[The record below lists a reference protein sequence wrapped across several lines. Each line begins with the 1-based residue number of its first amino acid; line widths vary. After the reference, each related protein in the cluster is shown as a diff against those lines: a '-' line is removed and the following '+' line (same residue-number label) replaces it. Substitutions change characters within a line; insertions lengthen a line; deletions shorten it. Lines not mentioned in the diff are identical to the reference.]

1 MPEESVP
8 SVYVFIILLDFVVRV
23 DKNITRK
30 HI

>member
-8 SVYVFIILLDFVVRV
+8 SAYVFILLDFVVRV
-23 DKNITRK
+23 GKNITRK